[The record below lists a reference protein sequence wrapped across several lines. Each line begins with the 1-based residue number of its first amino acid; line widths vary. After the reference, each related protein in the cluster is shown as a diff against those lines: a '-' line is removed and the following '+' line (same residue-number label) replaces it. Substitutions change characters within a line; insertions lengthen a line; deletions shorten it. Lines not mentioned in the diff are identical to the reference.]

1 MSSGTGSV
9 LRFYNPDWLSDDDLV
24 AGFIARRDLFEF
36 LRDELR
42 RAPLHGN
49 VQHYL
54 LVGVRGSGKTSL
66 LKRLAVA
73 IRHDTA
79 LSDHLIGLSFPEE
92 LYEVKGLSD
101 FWWAACKA
109 LDDALDRI
117 GQRAAADRLAGHIA
131 AHETQGLK
139 TNPHDDAGLR
149 LLLNTCVELQRR
161 PVLLVDN
168 LDLVLKRIDKT
179 GRKVKDPQSHAYWAL
194 REVLSTIDA
203 PVVIG
208 GSVRLSEP
216 LVGHDNAFYDYFIPK
231 RLGKLSLD
239 EVREIFAHLARTH
252 GGDQLQQRIRKRPGR
267 VQALYEMTG
276 GNPRALGLIF
286 ELLRQGPNSSA
297 VDAFEQLL
305 DLTTPYYKARFEE
318 LAEQAQV
325 VMHAL
330 ALSRREQTKAAF
342 GHTAAAIARRA
353 GLETRIVSAQLD
365 VLVNEGVVE
374 KNSSSKGRTQYRVAE
389 QLFRLWLQMRSTRRI
404 RQQVIGLTEFL
415 EVLFDRDEHEN
426 LIQGEVEGPQTSSLR
441 SRAKMSLALSELQ
454 HEKARRY
461 NLETRAADAMLQAS
475 AAGDGSIEEA
485 FAPGDLPRDI
495 EFLNECRGKLQRC
508 APWHQILRA
517 DAAALARD
525 LLGSL
530 SLNAEQK
537 RASVMRLCERKTA
550 ADEFARF
557 APLLAQE
564 REALLRDNLST
575 AEIDLLY
582 TERASGRLALPHLT
596 PADVQL
602 PESSELRSLT
612 WKLLGARRIT
622 FTSLNEAKAW
632 IAWGKHHFPKANS
645 SDWVAVARAMRLAR
659 HLEAAKSAVKLAFIN
674 GECSRAWY
682 EHGRLIEEQNG
693 DPNAAEY
700 AYRRAIELDPTDAWP
715 WSNLGALLD
724 EQLNRYD
731 EAEAAF
737 RKAIDLGPTN
747 AVPWANLGYLL
758 ENGLE
763 RYDEAA
769 DAYTRSLELDAE
781 NDVARCRLASVRSR
795 KVMVSI
801 ASAAEAGDWSGV
813 REQLSAWI
821 AATDQG
827 PLSWLVGESFVENIV
842 GRALRRG
849 HGPQIL
855 AILREANFDTI
866 AAPLLLA
873 LDAAIDGGIEKLSTV
888 EPEVRSAALRIFER
902 LQSTDATLP

>member
-1 MSSGTGSV
+1 MVGAAPKIMSNGPGSV

-36 LRDELR
+36 LRDELW
-42 RAPLHGN
+42 RAPLRGN

-73 IRHDTA
+73 IRHDAA

-109 LDDALDRI
+109 LDDALDRT
-117 GQRAAADRLAGHIA
+117 GQRAAADRLAEHIA
-131 AHETQGLK
+131 AHETQQLK
-139 TNPHDDAGLR
+139 ANPNDDAGLR
-149 LLLNTCVELQRR
+149 LLLKTCVELQRR

-168 LDLVLKRIDKT
+168 LDLVLRRIDKT

-194 REVLSTIDA
+194 REALSTLDA
-203 PVVIG
+203 PVMIG

-216 LVGHDNAFYDYFIPK
+216 FVGHDNAFYDYFIPK

-239 EVREIFAHLARTH
+239 EVRQIFTHLANNH
-252 GGDQLQQRIRKRPGR
+252 GGEQLQQRIHKRPGR

-318 LAEQAQV
+318 LPEQAQV

-330 ALSRREQTKAAF
+330 ALSRRDQTKAAF

-415 EVLFDRDEHEN
+415 EVLFDRDEHEK
-426 LIQGEVEGPQTSSLR
+426 LIQGEVEGPHTSSLR
-441 SRAKMSLALSELQ
+441 SRAKMTLALSELQ
-454 HEKARRY
+454 HEKTRRY
-461 NLETRAADAMLQAS
+461 NLETRAADAMLEAS
-475 AAGDGSIEEA
+475 AAGDGPIEEA

-508 APWHQILRA
+508 APWHQILRP
-517 DAAALARD
+517 DAAALTRD

-530 SLNAEQK
+530 SLNAEHKQ
-537 RASVMRLCERKTA
+537 ASVARLCERTTA
-550 ADEFARF
+550 ANEFARL

-564 REALLRDNLST
+564 REALLRDKLSDG
-575 AEIDLLY
+575 EIDLLY
-582 TERASGRLALPHLT
+582 TERASGRLALPHVT
-596 PADVQL
+596 PDDVRF
-602 PESSELRSLT
+602 PESSALRSLA

-622 FTSLNEAKAW
+622 LASLHEAEDW
-632 IAWGKHHFPKANS
+632 IAWGKRHFQKASS
-645 SDWVAVARAMRLAR
+645 SDWVVVAQAMRLAR
-659 HLEAAKSAVKLAFIN
+659 HLEAARSAVELALSN

-682 EHGRLIEEQNG
+682 ERGRLLDAQKG
-693 DPNAAEY
+693 DPSAEET
-700 AYRRAIELDPTDAWP
+700 AYRRAIELDQADAWP
-715 WSNLGALLD
+715 WNNLG
-724 EQLNRYD
+724 
-731 EAEAAF
+731 
-737 RKAIDLGPTN
+737 I
-747 AVPWANLGYLL
+747 
-758 ENGLE
+758 
-763 RYDEAA
+763 
-769 DAYTRSLELDAE
+769 
-781 NDVARCRLASVRSR
+781 
-795 KVMVSI
+795 
-801 ASAAEAGDWSGV
+801 
-813 REQLSAWI
+813 
-821 AATDQG
+821 
-827 PLSWLVGESFVENIV
+827 
-842 GRALRRG
+842 
-849 HGPQIL
+849 
-855 AILREANFDTI
+855 
-866 AAPLLLA
+866 LLA
-873 LDAAIDGGIEKLSTV
+873 
-888 EPEVRSAALRIFER
+888 RR
-902 LQSTDATLP
+902 LKRCD